1 MPLTQ
6 DLLASDPASY
16 ARATQ
21 SRFLNAAAKGTV
33 PKDVLGRWL
42 ANDRLYIHAYIKG
55 VGRLLD
61 ALDLPDIA
69 STTTAAAVSSVPERL
84 LQWLIDALVNV
95 RREERFFVDTAA
107 RFSIEVNLPVS
118 ECGVV
123 APDEKLDGLRRF
135 EKLFG
140 GLSKGPEP
148 LGWLEGAVL
157 LYATEKCYL
166 DAWSHARGA
175 LDTSADGSRD
185 ADGGALRKE
194 FIPNWS
200 SEEFKAFVD
209 ELGAIIDQGFE
220 EAVKK
225 RGEGVEGSLRERA
238 LWVWGEVVL
247 AEEAFWPALD

>member
-1 MPLTQ
+1 MSLTQ

-16 ARATQ
+16 VRATQ
-21 SRFLNAAAKGTV
+21 SRFLNAAAEGTI

-69 STTTAAAVSSVPERL
+69 STIAAAAAVSSVPERL

-107 RFSIEVNLPVS
+107 RFGIEVNLPVS
-118 ECGVV
+118 ERGVV
-123 APDEKLDGLRRF
+123 APEEKLDGLRRF

-140 GLSKGPEP
+140 GLSKGSQP
-148 LGWLEGAVL
+148 LRWLEGA
-157 LYATEKCYL
+157 L
-166 DAWSHARGA
+166 DQ
-175 LDTSADGSRD
+175 SADGSRD
-185 ADGGALRKE
+185 ADGGALRRE

-225 RGEGVEGSLRERA
+225 GEEGVEGSLRERA